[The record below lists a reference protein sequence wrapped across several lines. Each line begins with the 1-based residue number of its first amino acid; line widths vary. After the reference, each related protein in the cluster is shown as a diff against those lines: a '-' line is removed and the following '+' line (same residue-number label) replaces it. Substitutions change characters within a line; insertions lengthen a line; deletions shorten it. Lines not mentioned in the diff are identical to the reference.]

1 MDFSLEP
8 HHEEFL
14 AEIREYLSH
23 LERDLGFDLAATAEA
38 NDHSLTGEG
47 RELIDKFIR
56 QLGKDGW
63 LGISC
68 PKKFGGQDRSFL
80 EQFLFLEELS
90 SRSLPT
96 GVLLIKS
103 NIPALAKLA
112 PEQIREKFL
121 PQCLSGE
128 VSMCIGYS
136 EPDAGSDLANL
147 KTRATPVEGG
157 YRINGQK
164 IWTTAANVSTHI
176 WLATR
181 TGTQESRHK
190 GITMFIV
197 AMDTPGITITPIITQ
212 AGERTNQVFFDNV
225 FVPVENRITEE
236 NEGWNLI
243 MGQLAFE
250 RMFYPS
256 GMMRGLHS
264 FIHWWSQNMPAD
276 VAEREYQLRELGRM
290 AAEAEA
296 IQLLALR
303 TAWMIDQNKV
313 PATEASILKLTLSA
327 TEQRN
332 GLDQIRLAGAWGQL
346 SHRDPDA
353 PSFGRPVYDYL
364 FTPATTFG
372 AGANELQRDMIAD
385 FGLGLPRNR

>member
-8 HHEEFL
+8 RHEAFL
-14 AEIREYLSH
+14 AELREYLEH
-23 LERDLGFDLAATAEA
+23 LERDVGFDLAATAEA
-38 NDHSLTGEG
+38 NEHSLTGEG

-63 LGISC
+63 MGIGC
-68 PKKFGGQDRSFL
+68 PKELGGQGRSFF
-80 EQFLFLEELS
+80 EQFLFLEELH

-103 NIPALAKLA
+103 IIPALAKLA
-112 PEQIREKFL
+112 PDHIREKYL
-121 PQCLSGE
+121 PLCLSGE
-128 VSMCIGYS
+128 LAICIGYS

-147 KTRATPVEGG
+147 RLRATPVEGG
-157 YRINGQK
+157 YRLNGQK
-164 IWTTAANVSTHI
+164 IWTTAANVSTHV

-197 AMDTPGITITPIITQ
+197 ALDTPGISIAPLMTQ

-225 FVPVENRITEE
+225 FVPVENRLCEE

-250 RMFYPS
+250 RMFYP
-256 GMMRGLHS
+256 GPMMYEFHS
-264 FIHWWSQNMPAD
+264 FLHWWSQHMPAD
-276 VAEREYQLRELGRM
+276 AAEREYQLRELARM

-296 IQLLALR
+296 VQLMALR
-303 TAWMIDQNKV
+303 AAWMMDQGKMPV
-313 PATEASILKLTLSA
+313 VEASMLKLTLTG

-332 GLDQIRLAGAWGQL
+332 SLDHLRLAGAWGQL

-353 PSFGRPVYDYL
+353 PAFGRPVSSYL
-364 FTPATTFG
+364 FVPCTTFG
-372 AGANELQRDMIAD
+372 GGANELQRDIIAD